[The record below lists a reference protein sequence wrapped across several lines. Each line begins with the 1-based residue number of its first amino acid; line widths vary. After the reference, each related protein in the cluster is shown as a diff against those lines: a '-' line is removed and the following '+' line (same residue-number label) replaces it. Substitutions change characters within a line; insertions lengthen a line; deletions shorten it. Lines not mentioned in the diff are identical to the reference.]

1 MVATIGGTYLVGCYG
16 GYFAAAQGI
25 LLVGVLGSLLPESL
39 QRLNALKNLLALG
52 VNAVAAST
60 YTIVA
65 YDRISWEA
73 AGLIAA
79 GSLVGG
85 SIGASVGRRVP
96 AAVLRG
102 VIVVLGVIGIWR
114 IISG

>member
-1 MVATIGGTYLVGCYG
+1 M
-16 GYFAAAQGI
+16 
-25 LLVGVLGSLLPESL
+25 
-39 QRLNALKNLLALG
+39 LALV
-52 VNAVAAST
+52 VNAVAAAA

-65 YDRISWEA
+65 YERISWEA

-85 SIGASVGRRVP
+85 LIGASFGRRLP

-102 VIVVLGVIGIWR
+102 VIVVLGIVGIWH
-114 IISG
+114 IVSG